1 MTVLYFS
8 LLWFHFRYEEID
20 LETGILET
28 KREPI
33 SSDDIYPIHMILD
46 NKDGIQG
53 SCQYFKERV
62 DITDQIRKK
71 DLQPCYT
78 YKEAVEK

>member
-1 MTVLYFS
+1 
-8 LLWFHFRYEEID
+8 
-20 LETGILET
+20 
-28 KREPI
+28 
-33 SSDDIYPIHMILD
+33 MILD

-62 DITDQIRKK
+62 DITDKIRKK

-78 YKEAVEK
+78 YVEAAEKWVKSLHLALKGF

>member
-1 MTVLYFS
+1 MVALCFY
-8 LLWFHFRYEEID
+8 FRYEEID
-20 LETGILET
+20 LETGVVET
-28 KREPI
+28 KRDPATA
-33 SSDDIYPIHMILD
+33 DDIYPVHMILD

-62 DITDQIRKK
+62 DITAQIRSE

-78 YKEAVEK
+78 YLEAVEK